1 MLSRHQLA
9 AILFAATATMASPAS
24 TAPADGVWTCRAGG
38 GGAGHSGGALV
49 GQLTVKGSSYD
60 FLSAK
65 KGDPSTGRGTMTVQ
79 GNALTSLK
87 GPIATELGM
96 TRGAYARG
104 TEESISFWTPYSD
117 TYSAMGCLRK

>member
-1 MLSRHQLA
+1 MLSRKRLVALLLA
-9 AILFAATATMASPAS
+9 ASPVLISPAS
-24 TAPADGVWTCRAGG
+24 AAPADGVWTCRAGG

-49 GQLTVKGSSYD
+49 GRLTVKGNSYD

-65 KGDPSTGRGTMTVQ
+65 AGDPSTGKGTLTVQ
-79 GNALTSLK
+79 GNALTAIK
-87 GPIATELGM
+87 GPISTELGM